1 MKHLWLI
8 WSNLKRRKLRTGF
21 TIAAIAIAFLLFGL
35 LIAAKKA
42 FTAGVEIAGQDR
54 LIVQHKVSFIMSMP
68 ISYLQKIASVDVV
81 EAVTHG
87 TWMGG
92 TYQDPKNVI
101 GTFPVDP
108 ETYLKVYPEIQIP
121 EDQKQAWLANR
132 RGAAVGRLLAERY
145 GWKVGDV
152 IPIRSNIYRKK
163 DGGDTWDLDVSA
175 IYDASEQGIDRASIL
190 LHYEYYNESLA
201 YGNDMAGWYTVR
213 VSDPQRAP
221 AIAKA
226 IDEQFENSPTETKTS
241 TEKAFAQSFAQQIGD
256 IGAIVT
262 AVLSAVFFSML
273 LVTAMTM
280 VQAVRERTRE
290 LAVLKTVG
298 FSNLHVTLLVLA
310 ESFVLSLIGAAI
322 GLGLAY
328 LFVNGAGGM
337 VRRYLEAFALPAS
350 SLVWGIG
357 FALLL
362 GLLAGALPAT
372 QALRLRIV
380 DALRRV

>member
-68 ISYLQKIASVDVV
+68 ISYLQKIASVDGV

-201 YGNDMAGWYTVR
+201 YGQVSAWMHHALFPADHPYARPVGGSVDSIRRLTLQRDARRSGEFGDVGGRGIPEAGCR
-213 VSDPQRAP
+213 VKFDSSCP
-221 AIAKA
+221 
-226 IDEQFENSPTETKTS
+226 
-241 TEKAFAQSFAQQIGD
+241 
-256 IGAIVT
+256 
-262 AVLSAVFFSML
+262 
-273 LVTAMTM
+273 
-280 VQAVRERTRE
+280 
-290 LAVLKTVG
+290 VG
-298 FSNLHVTLLVLA
+298 P
-310 ESFVLSLIGAAI
+310 
-322 GLGLAY
+322 
-328 LFVNGAGGM
+328 GM
-337 VRRYLEAFALPAS
+337 SQP
-350 SLVWGIG
+350 W
-357 FALLL
+357 
-362 GLLAGALPAT
+362 
-372 QALRLRIV
+372 
-380 DALRRV
+380 

>member
-35 LIAAKKA
+35 LIATKKA

-68 ISYLQKIASVDVV
+68 ISYLQRIASVAGV
-81 EAVTHG
+81 ESVTHG

-92 TYQDPKNVI
+92 TYQDPKQVI

-108 ETYLKVYPEIQIP
+108 ESYLKVYPEIQIP
-121 EDQKQAWLANR
+121 DDQKKAWLEDR

-145 GWKVGDV
+145 KWKVGDV

-175 IYDASEQGIDRASIL
+175 IYDASEQGIDKASIL

-201 YGNDMAGWYTVR
+201 YGKDMAGWFTVR
-213 VSDPQRAP
+213 VADPQRAP
-221 AIAKA
+221 EIAKA

-262 AVLSAVFFSML
+262 TVLSAVFFSML

-298 FSNLHVTLLVLA
+298 FSNLHVTMLVLA
-310 ESFVLSLIGAAI
+310 ESLVLSLLGAAL

-328 LFVNGAGGM
+328 LVVMGVGDTIH
-337 VRRYLEAFALPAS
+337 RYLEAFNLPPS
-350 SLVWGIG
+350 SMVWGLG

-362 GLLAGALPAT
+362 GILAGALPAA

-380 DALRRV
+380 DALRRA